1 MSLACVLGGNLNG
14 LKRGGAKLKRNQSC
28 PALRAAATTAL
39 GLGGPGLKE
48 SLAARRPP
56 LEPSAGSKHGLRVL
70 QPELLL
76 RGPDD
81 GPLMSIAES
90 PQRSPEEEL
99 TGSDSLSQKRWG
111 AAAAEEHMETED
123 DGDGT
128 AGQFFDPEER
138 LHLEEMKAQELQ
150 RMEEMEDEELR
161 RVEEMEARVE
171 EQLQA
176 ALAELQASMQCDDF
190 STLDDATQGLV
201 RQLGPR
207 VKQHEA
213 RRQERLS
220 TWSRTTRKPR
230 GVKLPVVR

>member
-1 MSLACVLGGNLNG
+1 M
-14 LKRGGAKLKRNQSC
+14 KRNQSC

-48 SLAARRPP
+48 GPAARRPP
-56 LEPSAGSKHGLRVL
+56 PEPSAGSKHSLRVL
-70 QPELLL
+70 ESQLL

-90 PQRSPEEEL
+90 PQRSPMAPA
-99 TGSDSLSQKRWG
+99 GADDSQ
-111 AAAAEEHMETED
+111 EQMETED
-123 DGDGT
+123 DADET
-128 AGQFFDPEER
+128 AGNFLDPEER

-150 RMEEMEDEELR
+150 RLEEMEADELR

-213 RRQERLS
+213 QRQERLS
-220 TWSRTTRKPR
+220 SWNRTTRKPR
-230 GVKLPVVR
+230 GVKLPSVR

>member
-1 MSLACVLGGNLNG
+1 MSLACVLGSNLNG
-14 LKRGGAKLKRNQSC
+14 LKRGGAKLRRNQSC

-48 SLAARRPP
+48 CPGARRPP
-56 LEPSAGSKHGLRVL
+56 LEPSAGSKHSLRQL
-70 QPELLL
+70 ESELL

-81 GPLMSIAES
+81 GPLTAIAES
-90 PQRSPEEEL
+90 PLQSPMPRDDWEGPSAK
-99 TGSDSLSQKRWG
+99 TGSGRLSQ
-111 AAAAEEHMETED
+111 EQTESDDDD
-123 DGDGT
+123 DGDET
-128 AGQFFDPEER
+128 AGHFLDPEER

-150 RMEEMEDEELR
+150 RMEEMEAEELR

-176 ALAELQASMQCDDF
+176 ALAELQASMQRDDF
-190 STLDDATQGLV
+190 TTLDDATQGLV

-213 RRQERLS
+213 RRQERLTS
-220 TWSRTTRKPR
+220 WSRTAKKPR
-230 GVKLPVVR
+230 GVKLPSVR